1 MRKQPDDKTAVDLLV
16 EVGRALFELEYEE
29 PPKWPSRLAQ
39 ALGVKGE
46 TLRSWRRGHAP
57 FDASHGALDD
67 LMALAERRAEET
79 ARARDELRAWLHRN
93 RHDKEKP

>member
-67 LMALAERRAEET
+67 LMALAERRAGGNGAGSGEVRGGLGSDRPHT
-79 ARARDELRAWLHRN
+79 RQH
-93 RHDKEKP
+93 